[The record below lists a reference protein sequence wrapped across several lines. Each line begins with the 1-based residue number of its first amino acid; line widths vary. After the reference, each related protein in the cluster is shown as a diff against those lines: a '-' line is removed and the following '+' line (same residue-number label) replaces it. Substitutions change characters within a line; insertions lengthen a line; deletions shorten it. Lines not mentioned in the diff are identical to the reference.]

1 MKIKTSEFVT
11 SSVRLSQCPQPDLPE
26 YAFIGRSNV
35 GKSSLINRLTGRK
48 KLAKISSTPGKTQ
61 LINHFIINQ
70 EWYLVDLPGLG
81 YAKVSRSQR
90 QKWHKM
96 TTQYLLKRENL
107 LNIFVLIDCRI
118 EPQPIDIEFIN
129 WLGTSQL
136 PFTIVFTKSD
146 KLSLHK
152 LEVNV
157 EKFKAVLLKSWEEL
171 PLMIISSATTG
182 KGKEDVLDLIEST
195 NKIFS

>member
-11 SSVRLSQCPQPDLPE
+11 SSARLSQCPEPDLPE

-107 LNIFVLIDCRI
+107 LNIFVLIDCRL

-129 WLGTSQL
+129 WLGTSQF

-171 PLMIISSATTG
+171 PLMIISSAITG